1 LFLITAEHFLPR
13 EFFKEVIYLFSK
25 TELEKQII
33 EEIFSKINSAVMTDE
48 RFFLKL
54 LENLSGIK

>member
-1 LFLITAEHFLPR
+1 
-13 EFFKEVIYLFSK
+13 VIYLFSK

-48 RFFLKL
+48 RFFLRL